1 MKILI
6 LISVLVSAC
15 TAGPKKSRSVPS
27 DAGRKSAPEI
37 PYLGGKNASLVIY
50 EYSDF
55 ECPYCRKAQ
64 KSHSEIRAKY
74 GNRIKWIFKD
84 FPLDSHDNAMTAHI
98 YSNCA
103 AEQGKYWEY
112 FRLLFENSGRL
123 SEENLKDLA
132 SSVQMDSGRLSE
144 CSERNS
150 VRQSVE
156 NSRNSGITKG
166 VQGTPTL
173 FIGSR
178 MVPGARPFENLDLI
192 IAEELGEGN

>member
-1 MKILI
+1 MRILI
-6 LISVLVSAC
+6 LISMLFSAC
-15 TAGPKKSRSVPS
+15 IGGHKKKTLRSADTDRRPV
-27 DAGRKSAPEI
+27 PEI
-37 PYLGGKNASLVIY
+37 PFLGGKDASLVIY

-64 KSHSEIRAKY
+64 KSHSEIRQKY
-74 GNRIKWIFKD
+74 GSRIKWIFKD
-84 FPLDSHDNAMTAHI
+84 FPLDSHDNAMTAHM
-98 YSNCA
+98 YSRCA
-103 AEQGKYWEY
+103 VEQGKYWEY
-112 FRLLFENSGRL
+112 FRLLFENSGNL
-123 SEENLKDLA
+123 SGDTLKELG
-132 SSVQMDSGRLSE
+132 SSLQMDSVKLSE

-178 MVPGARPFENLDLI
+178 MVPGARPFENLDMI
-192 IAEELGEGN
+192 VAEELGEGN

>member
-6 LISVLVSAC
+6 LIFLLFSAC
-15 TAGPKKSRSVPS
+15 SAGDKKKILRTA
-27 DAGRKSAPEI
+27 DADRRPAPEI
-37 PYLGGKNASLVIY
+37 PFLGGKDASLVIY

-64 KSHSEIRAKY
+64 KSHSQIRQKY

-112 FRLLFENSGRL
+112 FSLLFENSGRL
-123 SEENLKDLA
+123 SEENLKEFA
-132 SSVQMDSGRLSE
+132 SSLQMNSAKLSE
-144 CSERNS
+144 CSERIS
-150 VRQSVE
+150 VRQNVE
-156 NSRNSGITKG
+156 KSRNSGITKG

-178 MVPGARPFENLDLI
+178 MVPGARPFENLDMI
-192 IAEELGEGN
+192 IAEELGAGY